1 MGGQKQ
7 EGHLVPFH
15 NLQQIVYREGAM
27 CDDSAATI
35 EQAGEQHVR
44 AGDPVKGTER
54 EDDGVARVRVGAAK
68 ERKSEWSSGKSE
80 ASTYFLQLQIRLRCE
95 RVTPLGMPV
104 VPEEQ
109 TMKAVWSPF
118 SLGQGTYL
126 GKAENER
133 SKVHKAG

>member
-1 MGGQKQ
+1 MVSRVYELGLPKNLSECGG
-7 EGHLVPFH
+7 
-15 NLQQIVYREGAM
+15 N
-27 CDDSAATI
+27 
-35 EQAGEQHVR
+35 
-44 AGDPVKGTER
+44 
-54 EDDGVARVRVGAAK
+54 
-68 ERKSEWSSGKSE
+68 GKSE

-126 GKAENER
+126 WKAENER